1 MFMKIIKFII
11 ALCVVV
17 IIILFAAQ
25 IIIKNF
31 GSDKI
36 GDTLKQSLENS
47 GIEGLSFG
55 DLSID
60 LIGTNAVITNINA
73 PLTNKTGKN
82 SGLFTAKTTQI
93 NFTMKDAV
101 SMLSDNA
108 SISEASIEFTEPI
121 LVMTDTFSL
130 QTSAEK
136 LTISY
141 LGKLDREYLSKI
153 RTGDIERILQN
164 KQEFQIQL
172 DKMAFSVASGQ
183 LVNIF
188 IAGIKSRTAPVTGM
202 EIALMTSA
210 MLPDIPVTR
219 NFIEAVM
226 KSDVSIEP
234 ELFSRVFSM
243 GTQLLGIGTDDLM
256 KSDGKVMVSTE
267 GKDLVIS
274 GSLVNPIGHFTFS
287 GLGEVNTND
296 TFLSEVRNLTVEIS
310 DLNPDLLEVLE
321 KNNINLTLQAP
332 IILKNLVKG
341 DFAFQ

>member
-1 MFMKIIKFII
+1 MKLIKFII
-11 ALCVVV
+11 TLCVIVV
-17 IIILFAAQ
+17 VILFAAQ

-36 GDTLKQSLENS
+36 GETLKQSLDNS

-55 DLSID
+55 ELSID
-60 LIGTNAVITNINA
+60 LIGSNAVITDIHA
-73 PLTNKTGKN
+73 PLINPDTGEN
-82 SGLFTAKTTQI
+82 AGSFSAKTTQI

-101 SMLSDNA
+101 SMLSEKA
-108 SISEASIEFTEPI
+108 AISEASIEFTEPI
-121 LVMTDTFSL
+121 LVMTNSFTL
-130 QTSAEK
+130 ATTAEK

-141 LGKLDREYLSKI
+141 LGKLDREYFSKI
-153 RTGDIERILQN
+153 QSGDIEPILQN

-172 DKMAFSVASGQ
+172 DKMAFSVASSE

-188 IAGIKSRTAPVTGM
+188 IAGIKSRTSPVTGL

-219 NFIEAVM
+219 NFVQAVM

-234 ELFSRVFSM
+234 ELFARVFSM
-243 GTQLLGIGTDDLM
+243 GAQLLGIGTDDLM
-256 KSDGKVMVSTE
+256 ESDGKVMVSTDE
-267 GKDLVIS
+267 KELVIS
-274 GSLVNPIGHFTFS
+274 GNLSNPIGNFTFS
-287 GLGEVNTND
+287 GFGEVNTAD
-296 TFLSEVRNLTVEIS
+296 TFLSEVSELSVEIT

-321 KNNINLTLQAP
+321 KNNINLSLQAP
-332 IILKNLVKG
+332 IMLKHLIQG

>member
-1 MFMKIIKFII
+1 MKLIKFII
-11 ALCVVV
+11 ALCVIV

-36 GDTLKQSLENS
+36 GETLKQSLENS

-55 DLSID
+55 ELSID
-60 LIGTNAVITNINA
+60 LIGSNAVITDIYA
-73 PLTNKTGKN
+73 PLTNPDTGKN
-82 SGLFTAKTTQI
+82 SGSFSAKATQI
-93 NFTMKDAV
+93 NFSMKDAV

-108 SISEASIEFTEPI
+108 AISEASIEFTAPI
-121 LVMTDTFSL
+121 LVMTNSFSL
-130 QTSAEK
+130 ETTAEK

-153 RTGDIERILQN
+153 QSGDIERILQH

-172 DKMAFSVASGQ
+172 DKMAFSVAGSE

-188 IAGIKSRTAPVTGM
+188 IAGIKSRTSPVTGL

-219 NFIEAVM
+219 NFVQAVM

-243 GTQLLGIGTDDLM
+243 GAQLLGIGTNDLM
-256 KSDGKVMVSTE
+256 ESDGKVMVSTDE
-267 GKDLVIS
+267 KELVIT
-274 GSLVNPIGHFTFS
+274 GSLINPIGNFTFS
-287 GLGEVNTND
+287 GFGEVNSTD
-296 TFLSEVRNLTVEIS
+296 TFLSEVSELSVEIS
-310 DLNPDLLEVLE
+310 DLNPDLVEVLE
-321 KNNINLTLQAP
+321 KNNITLSLQAP
-332 IILKNLVKG
+332 IMLKNLIQG